1 MSHSVLPF
9 CAIATLAMT
18 FAAPASAQVDYRNLD
33 AGRPTRIADATP
45 TERRALEISL
55 TSARFEKLTL
65 GRYRLQ
71 LEPRVAYGILPR
83 TEISLRAPV
92 YFYERAVSPRAGL
105 GGFGI
110 GGEHQIAIETLRLPA
125 IAFSG
130 EAFIPT
136 GPNALRTAF
145 SGKALVTRTFSA
157 FRAHINGAVA
167 SYSYRVPTA
176 VTPIIPPFH
185 GPCSLSDT
193 GDEWMRASCSS
204 PAVASAV
211 AAAVEGEIRTEASWT
226 AGLAIDHSFPL
237 QSLMVVGDVYRQ
249 KYGGIGRPADWTAE
263 VGARKQ
269 ITRSLVIDGGVGRL
283 FTGESRAW
291 FLVFGTTFTRA
302 GRL

>member
-1 MSHSVLPF
+1 LNHSVLAF
-9 CAIATLAMT
+9 SALA
-18 FAAPASAQVDYRNLD
+18 FAVAFPARSAGAQVDYRNLD

-55 TSARFEKLTL
+55 TSARFERLTL

-110 GGEHQIAIETLRLPA
+110 GGEHQVAIETLRLPA

-136 GPNALRTAF
+136 GPNAVRTAF

-157 FRAHINGAVA
+157 FRAHLNGTVA
-167 SYSYRVPTA
+167 SFSYRVPPG
-176 VTPIIPPFH
+176 VEPIIPPFH
-185 GPCSLSDT
+185 GPCSISDA
-193 GDEWMRASCSS
+193 GGAWARASCSS
-204 PAVASAV
+204 PAALSSV
-211 AAAVEGEIRTEASWT
+211 AAAVEGEVRTEASWT

-237 QSLMVVGDVYRQ
+237 QSLMIVADVFRQ
-249 KYGGIGRPADWTAE
+249 KYGGIGRAADWTAE

-269 ITRSLVIDGGVGRL
+269 VTRSLVVDGGLGRL

-302 GRL
+302 GKL

>member
-1 MSHSVLPF
+1 MNHSVLQF
-9 CAIATLAMT
+9 CALGALAAT
-18 FAAPASAQVDYRNLD
+18 FASSAAAQVDYRNLD

-55 TSARFEKLTL
+55 TSARFERLTL

-92 YFYERAVSPRAGL
+92 DFYERAVSPRAGL

-110 GGEHQIAIETLRLPA
+110 GGEHQIAIEKLRLPA

-136 GPNALRTAF
+136 GPNALRTSF
-145 SGKALVTRTFSA
+145 SGKALVTRTFSG
-157 FRAHINGAVA
+157 FRAHVNGTIA
-167 SYSYRVPTA
+167 SFSYRVPA
-176 VTPIIPPFH
+176 GVEPIIPPFH
-185 GPCSLSDT
+185 GPCSLSDAG
-193 GDEWMRASCSS
+193 GDLMRASCSS
-204 PAVASAV
+204 PAATSTAI
-211 AAAVEGEIRTEASWT
+211 AAVEGEVRTEASWT

-237 QSLMVVGDVYRQ
+237 QSLMVVADVYRQ
-249 KYGGIGRPADWTAE
+249 KYGGIGRAADWTAE
-263 VGARKQ
+263 IGARKQ
-269 ITRSLVIDGGVGRL
+269 VTRSLVIDGGVGRL

-302 GRL
+302 ATL